1 MAAASLWARVQSV
14 CHQMA
19 RKGHAKPAVFKRGKV
34 VKPGE
39 ASQDLRDAC
48 ALLGRGDEAEMK
60 AFLLSKMDE
69 GYDTLSGAY

>member
-19 RKGHAKPAVFKRGKV
+19 RKGHAKPAVF
-34 VKPGE
+34 KPGE